1 MTIRLKPLAVSVAV
15 PLAGGLLSNWLS
27 GDVRAVYES
36 LDLPAF
42 APPAWIFGVV
52 WPLLYLLL
60 GIAAYLIWEKPA
72 STARTQA
79 LTFYGV
85 QLLLNF
91 LWSPLFFRFGLFR
104 FAFWELCALFA
115 LAAGHRRLLR
125 DALPAHTL
133 AHGALSLLAA
143 LRGGAQPGGRGAEL
157 TASSINFFTAVV
169 E

>member
-72 STARTQA
+72 SSARTQA
-79 LTFYGV
+79 LTFYGA

-104 FAFWELCALFA
+104 FAFWELEAPFSRSPRSPRPASRCSPGAHSGSRRPIS
-115 LAAGHRRLLR
+115 AGCSTRRR
-125 DALPAHTL
+125 ST
-133 AHGALSLLAA
+133 
-143 LRGGAQPGGRGAEL
+143 GR
-157 TASSINFFTAVV
+157 SRR
-169 E
+169 

>member
-72 STARTQA
+72 SSARTQA
-79 LTFYGV
+79 LTFYGAAPP
-85 QLLLNF
+85 QFPLEPALLPVRAFPFCL
-91 LWSPLFFRFGLFR
+91 LGAVRPFRAR
-104 FAFWELCALFA
+104 R
-115 LAAGHRRLLR
+115 GHRGLLR

>member
-60 GIAAYLIWEKPA
+60 GIAAYLLWEQPA
-72 STARTQA
+72 SSARTQA
-79 LTFYGV
+79 LTFYGA

-115 LAAGHRRLLR
+115 LAAVTAACFAMLSRRTLWLTAPYLCWLLY
-125 DALPAHTL
+125 A
-133 AHGALSLLAA
+133 AA
-143 LRGGAQPGGRGAEL
+143 LNR
-157 TASSINFFTAVV
+157 AVAALN
-169 E
+169 